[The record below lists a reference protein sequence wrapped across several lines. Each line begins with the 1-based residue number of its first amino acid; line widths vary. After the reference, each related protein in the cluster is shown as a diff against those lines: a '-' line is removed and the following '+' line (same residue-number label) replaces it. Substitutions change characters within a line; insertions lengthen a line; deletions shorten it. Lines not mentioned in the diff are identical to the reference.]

1 MPGVKAPAEGT
12 RERLADALLD
22 VWAHVGGS
30 TLILLDKTGS
40 VVTWSSRIV
49 EHRAAMFSEEGL
61 RLANQTGEEPAP
73 GSRPYERVL
82 EDGSPVLDEVW
93 LFLLGD
99 RHRPVFVDCWPI
111 QHTDGALMILTT
123 PQQWALNA
131 RVPTG
136 TAPV

>member
-1 MPGVKAPAEGT
+1 MPGVRAPAEGT
-12 RERLADALLD
+12 RERLVDALLD

-30 TLILLDKTGS
+30 TLILLDKTRS

-49 EHRAAMFSEEGL
+49 EHRASMFSEEGL
-61 RLANQTGEEPAP
+61 RLVNQAGEDPAL

-93 LFLLGD
+93 LFSLGA
-99 RHRPVFVDCWPI
+99 RHRPVFVNCWPI
-111 QHTDGALMILTT
+111 QHTGGALMILTT

-131 RVPTG
+131 RVPIG
-136 TAPV
+136 TATI

>member
-1 MPGVKAPAEGT
+1 M
-12 RERLADALLD
+12 
-22 VWAHVGGS
+22 
-30 TLILLDKTGS
+30 
-40 VVTWSSRIV
+40 TWSSRIV

-61 RLANQTGEEPAP
+61 RLVNQAGEEPLP
-73 GSRPYERVL
+73 GTRPYERVL

-93 LFLLGD
+93 LFPLGD

-111 QHTDGALMILTT
+111 QHTGGALMILTT

>member
-1 MPGVKAPAEGT
+1 M
-12 RERLADALLD
+12 LADALLD
-22 VWAHVGGS
+22 AWARVGGS

-40 VVTWSSRIV
+40 VVTWSRRIV

-61 RLANQTGEEPAP
+61 RLVNQAGEEPAP
-73 GSRPYERVL
+73 GTQPYEQVL
-82 EDGSPVLDEVW
+82 EDGSSVLVEVW
-93 LFLLGD
+93 LFSLGA

-111 QHTDGALMILTT
+111 QHTGGALMILTT